1 MSLAGWTRQINSGRD
16 TRSLWRSGRGA
27 QRPNEEARLSSK
39 KRSRLIR
46 GDGEM
51 YIKTKVMHM
60 NLSFYCYKLLNQKDM
75 ESDFMPMLG
84 LGLQEVDFKGFE
96 GLNPKN
102 NPGG

>member
-1 MSLAGWTRQINSGRD
+1 
-16 TRSLWRSGRGA
+16 
-27 QRPNEEARLSSK
+27 
-39 KRSRLIR
+39 
-46 GDGEM
+46 
-51 YIKTKVMHM
+51 M